1 MPASSSEKAL
11 SLLRHFPRL
20 SLTNLSKLPAHK
32 PKRAKMGQGRKY
44 GHKQGYGNKGNKA
57 RQLFPALGYEAGNSP
72 ITRTT
77 PCEPSYNY
85 GYQ

>member
-1 MPASSSEKAL
+1 MSSSEKAL

-20 SLTNLSKLPAHK
+20 SLNNLCKLPTHRERINK
-32 PKRAKMGQGRKY
+32 FGRGRKY
-44 GHKQGYGNKGNKA
+44 GHKQKYGNKGNKA

-72 ITRTT
+72 ITKAT
-77 PCEPSYNY
+77 PRELSYNY